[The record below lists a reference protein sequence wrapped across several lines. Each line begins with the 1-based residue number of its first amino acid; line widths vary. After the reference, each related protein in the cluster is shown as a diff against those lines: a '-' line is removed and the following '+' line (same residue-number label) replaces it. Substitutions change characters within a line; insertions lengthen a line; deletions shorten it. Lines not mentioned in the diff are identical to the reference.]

1 MTTARA
7 RAATDRAWTKKLRPF
22 KDGTPLISRCAAQ
35 GRAQVARV
43 FARMRFSNGGDVGG
57 VSGVVSAGAKRP
69 STAPSAQSA
78 AARIQG
84 RFRKFLA
91 DRAKRVARERLGSH
105 ALLPDTDSDD
115 DRELPT
121 SPGRPKRAAAG
132 SSTGSNADAKTV
144 KCFLLVL
151 AWFGLSTSLALFN
164 KALFGRRKGGFPA
177 PLLLT
182 SVQFF
187 MQWALASLALER
199 VVPHL
204 KPRRA
209 IDWRTYVFSVA
220 PVGVAMGLD
229 IGLSNLA
236 LVYVTVSFYTLAKT
250 CSILF
255 LLAFAFYIGVE
266 RVSLRLTAA
275 VLVLTL
281 GEFLTVHGETQFNAA
296 GFALCILAAAASGTR
311 WVLSQVVLHSGKK
324 KRRTGGVLDDDA
336 RDTVEDVAPPR
347 GLRRSHGMHNPPV
360 MLRAMMPVMCVV
372 VFCFSC
378 FRERWWASLP
388 GSPWLS
394 DPFDLASDL
403 LITLVG
409 AFMAMCMSMSEF
421 ELVKETS
428 AVTVSVIGTAK
439 DVVTVLTSVL
449 VYGDAFGVENALGLV
464 FVVGGIGAYNHHK
477 MASARE
483 KEASNAARVELA
495 QFAANGDGV
504 GAGGDGGRASDGDP
518 DALTEASAGA
528 ALAAELGVGP
538 PVVRNDAENGRYVPA
553 VTTRSERS
561 ATPLL
566 PRTGG

>member
-1 MTTARA
+1 
-7 RAATDRAWTKKLRPF
+7 
-22 KDGTPLISRCAAQ
+22 
-35 GRAQVARV
+35 
-43 FARMRFSNGGDVGG
+43 
-57 VSGVVSAGAKRP
+57 
-69 STAPSAQSA
+69 
-78 AARIQG
+78 
-84 RFRKFLA
+84 
-91 DRAKRVARERLGSH
+91 
-105 ALLPDTDSDD
+105 
-115 DRELPT
+115 
-121 SPGRPKRAAAG
+121 
-132 SSTGSNADAKTV
+132 
-144 KCFLLVL
+144 
-151 AWFGLSTSLALFN
+151 
-164 KALFGRRKGGFPA
+164 
-177 PLLLT
+177 
-182 SVQFF
+182 

-296 GFALCILAAAASGTR
+296 GFALCILAAAVRHALGPLAGGAALGQEETSHR
-311 WVLSQVVLHSGKK
+311 RRPRR
-324 KRRTGGVLDDDA
+324 RRTRHGRGRRA
-336 RDTVEDVAPPR
+336 AR

-504 GAGGDGGRASDGDP
+504 GAGGRRRESVGRRPGRADGGVGGG
-518 DALTEASAGA
+518 GA
-528 ALAAELGVGP
+528 RGGVG
-538 PVVRNDAENGRYVPA
+538 RGS
-553 VTTRSERS
+553 TGGSERS
-561 ATPLL
+561 GKWEVRARGDHAERTERDAAASANGGMTMRANR
-566 PRTGG
+566 PRR

>member
-1 MTTARA
+1 
-7 RAATDRAWTKKLRPF
+7 
-22 KDGTPLISRCAAQ
+22 
-35 GRAQVARV
+35 
-43 FARMRFSNGGDVGG
+43 MRFSNGGDVGG
-57 VSGVVSAGAKRP
+57 APGGGGVGAKRP

-91 DRAKRVARERLGSH
+91 DRAKRVARERLGPH
-105 ALLPDTDSDD
+105 APLPDTDSDD

-121 SPGRPKRAAAG
+121 SPGRPKRAASG
-132 SSTGSNADAKTV
+132 SSTGSNVDAKMV

-164 KALFGRRKGGFPA
+164 KALFGQRKGGFPA

-255 LLAFAFYIGVE
+255 LLAFAFYLGVE
-266 RVSLRLTAA
+266 RFSLRLTAA
-275 VLVLTL
+275 MLVLTL
-281 GEFLTVHGETQFNAA
+281 GELLTVHGETQFNAA

-311 WVLSQVVLHSGKK
+311 WVLSQVVLHSGKTK
-324 KRRTGGVLDDDA
+324 RDKPKRRAGGVLDDADA
-336 RDTVEDVAPPR
+336 DADITPTH
-347 GLRRSHGMHNPPV
+347 GLRRSHGMHSPPV
-360 MLRAMMPVMCVV
+360 MLRAMMPVMCAV
-372 VFCFSC
+372 VFFFSC
-378 FRERWWASLP
+378 FKERWWASLP

-409 AFMAMCMSMSEF
+409 AFMALCMSMAEF

-428 AVTVSVIGTAK
+428 AVTVSVVGTAK

-449 VYGDAFGVENALGLV
+449 VFRDAFGVENALGLV
-464 FVVGGIGAYNHHK
+464 FVVGGIGAYNYHK
-477 MASARE
+477 IASARE
-483 KEASNAARVELA
+483 KEETNAARVELA
-495 QFAANGDGV
+495 QFAANEGGGGGGGW
-504 GAGGDGGRASDGDP
+504 GAFDGGRDTDVVA
-518 DALTEASAGA
+518 DADATEASAGA

-538 PVVRNDAENGRYVPA
+538 PVVRNDAGKGRYVPA

-561 ATPLL
+561 AMPLL

>member
-1 MTTARA
+1 
-7 RAATDRAWTKKLRPF
+7 
-22 KDGTPLISRCAAQ
+22 
-35 GRAQVARV
+35 
-43 FARMRFSNGGDVGG
+43 
-57 VSGVVSAGAKRP
+57 
-69 STAPSAQSA
+69 
-78 AARIQG
+78 
-84 RFRKFLA
+84 
-91 DRAKRVARERLGSH
+91 
-105 ALLPDTDSDD
+105 
-115 DRELPT
+115 
-121 SPGRPKRAAAG
+121 
-132 SSTGSNADAKTV
+132 
-144 KCFLLVL
+144 
-151 AWFGLSTSLALFN
+151 
-164 KALFGRRKGGFPA
+164 
-177 PLLLT
+177 
-182 SVQFF
+182 

-255 LLAFAFYIGVE
+255 LLAFAFYLGVE
-266 RVSLRLTAA
+266 RFSLRLTAA
-275 VLVLTL
+275 MLVLTL
-281 GEFLTVHGETQFNAA
+281 GELLTVHGETQFNAA

-311 WVLSQVVLHSGKK
+311 WVLSQVVLHSGKTK
-324 KRRTGGVLDDDA
+324 RDTPKRRAGVVLDDVDA
-336 RDTVEDVAPPR
+336 GAGADADVTPTH

-360 MLRAMMPVMCVV
+360 MLRAMMPVMCAV

-378 FRERWWASLP
+378 FRALVGVLP

-449 VYGDAFGVENALGLV
+449 VFGDAFGVENALGLV
-464 FVVGGIGAYNHHK
+464 FVVGGIGAYNYHK
-477 MASARE
+477 IASARE
-483 KEASNAARVELA
+483 KEESTPRGSNSRSSPRTGTARAGEVA
-495 QFAANGDGV
+495 GD
-504 GAGGDGGRASDGDP
+504 ADGRA
-518 DALTEASAGA
+518 TRTRASAGRRSRRSWA
-528 ALAAELGVGP
+528 WVHRWFG
-538 PVVRNDAENGRYVPA
+538 
-553 VTTRSERS
+553 TTRKMGG
-561 ATPLL
+561 TC
-566 PRTGG
+566 PR